1 MGEGYAKSMGLNL
14 SKSRLWIILS
24 TGMLAG
30 GITAFCG
37 PIGFIGIVVP
47 HLCRIWFKTANSK
60 VLFPASILMGIN
72 FMLLSDFIAHV
83 PNSDIVLPINSVTA
97 ILGVP
102 IIFWMV
108 LGQKK
113 ISNSI

>member
-1 MGEGYAKSMGLNL
+1 
-14 SKSRLWIILS
+14 
-24 TGMLAG
+24 
-30 GITAFCG
+30 
-37 PIGFIGIVVP
+37 
-47 HLCRIWFKTANSK
+47 
-60 VLFPASILMGIN
+60 
-72 FMLLSDFIAHV
+72 MLLSDFIAHV